1 MEQVSSLKTGVKSKD
16 TPIGKIPVDWEAV
29 TLSQIAEINMGQS
42 PPSKD
47 CNEQGDG
54 LPFYQGNAEFGSKY
68 PSPQKWCKRP
78 KKLADEGDI
87 LINVRAPVGEINIA
101 PHKCCIGRGIAA
113 VQAKDIHD
121 KFLYQSMLLYRKN
134 LQKMAQGSTFEAINR
149 KELAELLT
157 LLPPFPEQEKIA
169 DILTT
174 VDGAIEKTAQVIE
187 KTKEL
192 KKGLMQRFLT
202 RGIEHKRFKRTEIG
216 EIPEEWE
223 VVKLG
228 QVSDLKN
235 GINFKKEQKGEK
247 GILTIDVLNMYSTSI
262 FINPIDLYRVDLDLI
277 SKEDYILKEGDIL
290 FVRSSV
296 KREGV
301 GWACLFK
308 SINEK
313 VTFCGFIIRA
323 RLIGA
328 KISPEFLTYF
338 LRSDRVRGRLIS
350 GAGQVAITNISQN
363 TLQDLNIVIPSHS
376 EQKEIVGIL
385 SSIDEQIEKESN
397 HKEQLETLKKGLMQ
411 VLLTGKLRVAV

>member
-1 MEQVSSLKTGVKSKD
+1 MEQVSSLKTGVKYKD

-87 LINVRAPVGEINIA
+87 LISVRAPVGEINIA

-134 LQKMAQGSTFEAINR
+134 LKKMAQGSTFEAINR

-192 KKGLMQRFLT
+192 KKGLMQRLLT
-202 RGIEHKRFKRTEIG
+202 RGIGHNKFKKTEIG
-216 EIPEEWE
+216 EIPEEWKVEKLKDIALRFYNGGTPDTSNENYWGGDIPWITGADIENQKVNRIRRNITHEE
-223 VVKLG
+223 VENSATNIIPKRNLLVATRTGVGKLAIAPFDIAISQDITG
-228 QVSDLKN
+228 IILDSQKALPGYIYWYLDHKADRLRSIIQGTSINGLLRGDLESFMLPLPLVN
-235 GINFKKEQKGEK
+235 EQKK
-247 GILTIDVLNMYSTSI
+247 IADILT
-262 FINPIDLYRVDLDLI
+262 
-277 SKEDYILKEGDIL
+277 
-290 FVRSSV
+290 
-296 KREGV
+296 
-301 GWACLFK
+301 
-308 SINEK
+308 
-313 VTFCGFIIRA
+313 
-323 RLIGA
+323 
-328 KISPEFLTYF
+328 
-338 LRSDRVRGRLIS
+338 
-350 GAGQVAITNISQN
+350 
-363 TLQDLNIVIPSHS
+363 
-376 EQKEIVGIL
+376 
-385 SSIDEQIEKESN
+385 SIDDEVEKEMN

>member
-1 MEQVSSLKTGVKSKD
+1 MEQVSSLKTGVKYKD

-87 LINVRAPVGEINIA
+87 LISVRAPVGEINIA

-134 LQKMAQGSTFEAINR
+134 LKKMAQGSTFEAINR

-192 KKGLMQRFLT
+192 KKGLMQRLLT
-202 RGIEHKRFKRTEIG
+202 RGIGHNKFKKTEIG
-216 EIPEEWE
+216 EIPEEWKVEKLKDIALRFYNGGTPDTSNENYWGGDIPWITGADIENQKVNRIRRNITHEE
-223 VVKLG
+223 VENSATNIIPKRNLLVATRTGVGKLAIAPFDIAISQDITG
-228 QVSDLKN
+228 IILDSQKALPGYIYCYLDHKADRLRSIIQGTSINGLLRGDLESFMLPLPLVN
-235 GINFKKEQKGEK
+235 EQKK
-247 GILTIDVLNMYSTSI
+247 IADILT
-262 FINPIDLYRVDLDLI
+262 
-277 SKEDYILKEGDIL
+277 
-290 FVRSSV
+290 
-296 KREGV
+296 
-301 GWACLFK
+301 
-308 SINEK
+308 
-313 VTFCGFIIRA
+313 
-323 RLIGA
+323 
-328 KISPEFLTYF
+328 
-338 LRSDRVRGRLIS
+338 
-350 GAGQVAITNISQN
+350 
-363 TLQDLNIVIPSHS
+363 
-376 EQKEIVGIL
+376 
-385 SSIDEQIEKESN
+385 SIDDEVEKEMN